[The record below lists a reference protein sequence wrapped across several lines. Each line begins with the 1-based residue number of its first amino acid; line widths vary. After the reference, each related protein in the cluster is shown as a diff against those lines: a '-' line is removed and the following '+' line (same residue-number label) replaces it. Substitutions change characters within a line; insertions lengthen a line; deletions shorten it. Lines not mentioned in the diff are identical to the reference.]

1 MLPFG
6 AGPIAVKGQGDL
18 LAYLAKCCNPLPG
31 EEIVG
36 YITRGRGVSVHSVDC
51 PNVRNLLYE
60 PEREIEVEWARQDG
74 GVYRVTLWIETEDRP
89 GMIAKLTE
97 AIAKL
102 EANIRQFEAQTLDSG
117 RGLIEVTIEVRD
129 RRHLEKVRQALR
141 ALAGVLQ
148 VERRMGR
155 NQRSGESFD

>member
-1 MLPFG
+1 
-6 AGPIAVKGQGDL
+6 
-18 LAYLAKCCNPLPG
+18 
-31 EEIVG
+31 
-36 YITRGRGVSVHSVDC
+36 VHSVDC

-97 AIAKL
+97 SIAKL
-102 EANIRQFEAQTLDSG
+102 ESNIRQFEAQTLDTG

-141 ALAGVLQ
+141 ALPGVLQ

-155 NQRSGESFD
+155 HQRGGESFD

>member
-1 MLPFG
+1 
-6 AGPIAVKGQGDL
+6 
-18 LAYLAKCCNPLPG
+18 
-31 EEIVG
+31 
-36 YITRGRGVSVHSVDC
+36 VHSVDC

-60 PEREIEVEWARQDG
+60 PEREIDVEWARQDG
-74 GVYRVTLWIETEDRP
+74 GVYQVTLWIETEDRP

-102 EANIRQFEAQTLDSG
+102 ESNIRQFEAQSQETG

-129 RRHLEKVRQALR
+129 RRHLERVRQAVRGLP
-141 ALAGVLQ
+141 GVLQ

-155 NQRSGESFD
+155 SGRGAESFE

>member
-1 MLPFG
+1 AVSKMLPFG
-6 AGPIAVKGQGDL
+6 GGPIEVKGQGDL

-36 YITRGRGVSVHSVDC
+36 YIPRGRGVSVHAVDC

-74 GVYRVTLWIETEDRP
+74 GVYQVTLWIETEDRP

-102 EANIRQFEAQTLDSG
+102 ESNIRQFEAQTGETG
-117 RGLIEVTIEVRD
+117 RGLIEINIEVRD

-141 ALAGVLQ
+141 SV
-148 VERRMGR
+148 
-155 NQRSGESFD
+155 